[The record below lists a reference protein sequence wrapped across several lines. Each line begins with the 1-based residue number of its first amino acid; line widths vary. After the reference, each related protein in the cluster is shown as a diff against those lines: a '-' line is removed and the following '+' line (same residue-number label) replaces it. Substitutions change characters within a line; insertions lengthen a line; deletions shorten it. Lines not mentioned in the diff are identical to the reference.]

1 MTVLREALAARP
13 DRDFVVSAPAR
24 RPAAVRRAAPT
35 RRAPAKKNKVGFA
48 ARLLSSVAQN
58 PFRVLVTLVLSGC
71 AGMIAW
77 NALVLQEARHPA
89 PLFNH
94 PGVAPQAVMPAPPAR
109 AVATPQAPAAPMPSL
124 IDPAPTAATMPPVPP
139 ARSAI
144 TDLIRHNGEPAAARA
159 QPNPPASAVKP
170 PAPRDTI
177 AEMIRMGGAV
187 PTPPANV
194 GRPDGAD
201 PVLSAQR
208 ALAKLGY
215 PVKPDGMMG
224 AATRTAIERFEQDRR
239 LPVTGEFNVRTLRD
253 LSAAS
258 GIAIPQ

>member
-24 RPAAVRRAAPT
+24 RPAARRAAPS
-35 RRAPAKKNKVGFA
+35 RRAPARKKKSGLL
-48 ARLLSSVAQN
+48 ARVVASIARN
-58 PFRVLVTLVLSGC
+58 PFRILVTLVLSAC
-71 AGMIAW
+71 AGMIVW

-94 PGVAPQAVMPAPPAR
+94 PGVAPQAVMPAPPSRNLA
-109 AVATPQAPAAPMPSL
+109 APAAPASPPSL
-124 IDPAPTAATMPPVPP
+124 IDPAPTATQAPPVPP

-144 TDLIRHNGEPAAARA
+144 TDLIRGNGEAPSRPQPA
-159 QPNPPASAVKP
+159 PVPASVKP
-170 PAPRDTI
+170 PAQRDPI

-194 GRPDGAD
+194 GRTDNAD
-201 PVLSAQR
+201 PVLAVQR

-224 AATRTAIERFEQDRR
+224 GETRAALERFEQDRR
-239 LPVTGEFNVRTLRD
+239 LPVTGEFNARTLRD
-253 LSAAS
+253 LGAAS